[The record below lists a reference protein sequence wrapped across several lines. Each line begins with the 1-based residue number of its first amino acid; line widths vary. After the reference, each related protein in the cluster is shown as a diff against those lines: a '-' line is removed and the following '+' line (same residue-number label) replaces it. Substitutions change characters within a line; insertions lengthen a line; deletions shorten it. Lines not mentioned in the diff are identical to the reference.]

1 MPQTPLKNIALG
13 LSAIAALALFAAPL
27 SASAEESAEEPE
39 KSKKEFSAEGDPRL
53 GEEVTNLCFTRSI
66 NGFKRY
72 DKDALILR
80 RSVKDRYLVT
90 FSGICSNL
98 RSVQAVKLA
107 SRSSCLS
114 RGDTILV
121 SDSAFFTDNTGFGV
135 ERCTIKRIY
144 NWNEDAVDEETAEE
158 AETEAENTEQ

>member
-1 MPQTPLKNIALG
+1 MSQIPLKNIALG
-13 LSAIAALALFAAPL
+13 LSAMAALALFAAPL
-27 SASAEESAEEPE
+27 SASAEEPE
-39 KSKKEFSAEGDPRL
+39 KPKKEFSAEGDPRL

-66 NGFKRY
+66 SGFKRY
-72 DKDALILR
+72 GKDALILR

-114 RGDTILV
+114 RGDVILV
-121 SDSAFFTDNTGFGV
+121 SDSAFFTDNTGFGI
-135 ERCTIKRIY
+135 ERCMIKRIY
-144 NWNEDAVDEETAEE
+144 QWNEDAIEEAADEESDTENNEE
-158 AETEAENTEQ
+158 

>member
-1 MPQTPLKNIALG
+1 MPQNPLQNIALG
-13 LSAIAALALFAAPL
+13 LSAMAALAVFAAPL
-27 SASAEESAEEPE
+27 SATAGEGE

-72 DKDALILR
+72 DRDALILR

-121 SDSAFFTDNTGFGV
+121 SDSAFFTDNTGFGI
-135 ERCTIKRIY
+135 ERCMVKRIY
-144 NWNEDAVDEETAEE
+144 HWNEDAIEEE
-158 AETEAENTEQ
+158 AEAESDAEGNEE